1 MAGQDDRKD
10 GPRPASRTAPW
21 PPAQVEV
28 KPDPVDDTRQY
39 AASVVSPLRYPGAK
53 RQLVPLIERI
63 IAGNVPPPRL
73 FVEPFCGGATTA
85 LRLAGTGVV
94 EHVVLADGD
103 PLVAA
108 FWYTAAFDTTWLI
121 DAMREVPV
129 TVERWKWWRNCNST
143 SVRDLA
149 LKCLFLN
156 RTTFSGI
163 LHGWAG
169 PIGGLNQNAETKYKI
184 DCRFNKDALAQ
195 RISAVGQLADTG
207 HILEV
212 WSHDWGTSLDLVGS
226 RYRGLVGPEEAVVYL
241 DPPYVEKAP
250 YLYQWSFQDDQH
262 RALAQVLSGDTP
274 FRWLLSYDDNA
285 LARALYPPAERH
297 HVLHAMHRYT
307 AAGLKADEKK
317 GKRQRTVRAELLVT
331 NFPDIPESDDYHVV
345 GDTTC
350 VSCQKADSAD
360 ADRS

>member
-1 MAGQDDRKD
+1 MAGQDDRRD
-10 GPRPASRTAPW
+10 GPRLACRTEPW

-28 KPDPVDDTRQY
+28 KPELVDDPRQY
-39 AASVVSPLRYPGAK
+39 SASVVSPLRYPGAK
-53 RQLVPLIERI
+53 RQLVPIIERI

-94 EHVVLADGD
+94 EHVVLADAD

-108 FWYTAAFDTTWLI
+108 FWHAAAFDTTWLI
-121 DAMREVPV
+121 DSMREMPV

-143 SVRDLA
+143 AVRDLA

-184 DCRFNKDALAQ
+184 DCRFNKEALAR
-195 RISAVGQLADTG
+195 RIEAVGQLANTG
-207 HILEV
+207 RLLDV
-212 WSHDWGTSLDLVGS
+212 WSQDWGTSLDLVTR
-226 RYRGLVGPEEAVVYL
+226 RYGGLVGREEAVVYF
-241 DPPYVEKAP
+241 DPPYVDKAR
-250 YLYQWSFQDDQH
+250 YLYQWSFQSDQH
-262 RALAQVLSGDTP
+262 RALARVLSDETS
-274 FRWLLSYDDNA
+274 FRWLLSYDDNE
-285 LARALYPPAERH
+285 LARALYPPAQGR
-297 HVLHAMHRYT
+297 HVLHAMHRYS
-307 AAGLKADEKK
+307 AAGLKADKER

-331 NFPDIPESDDYHVV
+331 NFPDIPESDDYHIV
-345 GDTTC
+345 GDGTC
-350 VSCQKADSAD
+350 GSCEKVNSTGT
-360 ADRS
+360 SGS